1 MRVNLTSPSNTRLK
15 IARSL
20 HSRAGIL
27 KHGLFLMEGP
37 RFVSDY
43 LRGGTPEWIFIS
55 EEASPL
61 VAAVVGGTVRRNID
75 VLEVPGKLFTG
86 ISDTGTSQ
94 GITAVCRLPAVNTDG
109 IPREGV
115 FLLLD
120 GISDPGN
127 MGTIIRSAAA
137 FGCTAVIVGKSSCCP
152 FTPKVTRAA
161 AGLNATV
168 PLIFDADLAAFME
181 SNSHVIEFIGADA
194 SGGNIDQLERTGRCL
209 GLVIGSEA
217 HGISEETAEHLSRTV
232 AIPMVE
238 GVESLNAAV
247 SASILLYELG
257 PGLTSEHFNPE
268 KEEQDE

>member
-1 MRVNLTSPSNTRLK
+1 MRLKVISPSNARLK

-20 HSRAGIL
+20 LSRTGIL
-27 KHGLFLMEGP
+27 RHGLFLMEGP

-43 LRGGTPEWIFIS
+43 LSRGTPEWIFIS

-61 VAAVVGGTVRRNID
+61 AAAAVEETVRRNID
-75 VLEVPGKLFTG
+75 VLEIPGKLFAG
-86 ISDTGTSQ
+86 ISNTETSQ
-94 GITAVCRLPAVNTDG
+94 GITAVCPLPSVNIDD

-127 MGTIIRSAAA
+127 MGAIIRSAAA
-137 FGCTAVIVGKSSCCP
+137 FGCTAIIAGKAGCCP

-161 AGLNATV
+161 AGMNSTV
-168 PLIFDADLAAFME
+168 PVIFDTDLAAFME
-181 SNSHVIEFIGADA
+181 SNSDVIEFIGADA
-194 SGGNIDQLERTGRCL
+194 SGGEIDRLHGIDGTL

-217 HGISEETAEHLSRTV
+217 HGISEDTGKHLSGRV
-232 AIPMVE
+232 AIPMAG

-247 SASILLYELG
+247 SASILLFETYKHLG
-257 PGLTSEHFNPE
+257 PVFLKGGTG
-268 KEEQDE
+268 

>member
-1 MRVNLTSPSNTRLK
+1 MQFKVISPSNTRLK

-20 HSRAGIL
+20 HSRTGIL

-43 LRGGTPEWIFIS
+43 LLRGTPEWIIIS
-55 EEASPL
+55 EEASPP
-61 VAAVVGGTVRRNID
+61 AAAAAEGADHRSID
-75 VLEVPGKLFTG
+75 VLEVPGKLFAG
-86 ISDTGTSQ
+86 ISGTETSQ
-94 GITAVCRLPAVNTDG
+94 GITAVCQLPSVTADS

-127 MGTIIRSAAA
+127 MGTILRSAAA
-137 FGCTAVIVGKSSCCP
+137 FGCTAVIAGRDSCCP

-161 AGLNATV
+161 AGMNSSV
-168 PLIFDADLAAFME
+168 PVIFDADLAVFMRN
-181 SNSHVIEFIGADA
+181 NSHEMEFIGADP
-194 SGGNIDQLERTGRCL
+194 SGESTDRLHRNERCI

-217 HGISEETAEHLSRTV
+217 RGISEDTGKHLSGTV
-232 AIPMVE
+232 AIPMEE

-247 SASILLYELG
+247 SASILLYEL
-257 PGLTSEHFNPE
+257 
-268 KEEQDE
+268 KC